1 MLKRPLLLVALMSF
15 FAAPTQAQPEHE
27 LQKLAWLAGCW
38 APDGA
43 EPGSVEHWLPLAG
56 DTLLG
61 LSRTVKRGRTTGH
74 EFMQIRRN
82 AAGRIEFIATVGEQK
97 PVAFALVSLSETEA
111 QFENPAHDFPQRVVY
126 ALEQGVLKARIEG
139 QTQGRSKRIDFAM
152 RRIRCEATPG

>member
-97 PVAFALVSLSETEA
+97 PVAFALV
-111 QFENPAHDFPQRVVY
+111 
-126 ALEQGVLKARIEG
+126 
-139 QTQGRSKRIDFAM
+139 
-152 RRIRCEATPG
+152 

>member
-1 MLKRPLLLVALMSF
+1 MLERSLLLAALL
-15 FAAPTQAQPEHE
+15 ALPVLPTQAQPEHE

-82 AAGRIEFIATVGEQK
+82 AAGRIDFIATVGEQK

-139 QTQGRSKRIDFAM
+139 QTQGRSKRIDFTM
-152 RRIRCEATPG
+152 RRIRCEAMPG